1 MQLIEKFN
9 KFDPSVFDGKPHHL
23 SSVDVVLEHTNK
35 HTDSLFLILLY
46 NTLEIFSHYKLVSF
60 TDSYS
65 GEIIQNNSRIQEV
78 RIFISRLLDFD
89 GRARKGKFQY
99 VIDLNHDSPELFLDG
114 ISTYELHNAPI
125 SQHDDS
131 YLMVTN
137 ENLKVDDVNTIIQEF
152 NEAVLNIVNTFPRSR
167 LDEDSIT
174 QTLMHTV
181 KHMINVDLIEQV
193 LNASWM
199 IVSNPNK
206 INNYNEL
213 FTIRDYLKQHKM
225 KFVPN
230 LEHSCFLINDDL
242 EQSKLEKIFD
252 SVHHIQDYSDVD
264 TRFRCE
270 ILNRIIRYSSNKFI
284 LCPVKDYR
292 QLLKFN
298 LQFGDSGFNSG
309 KYVVLLNYELAK
321 TLSE

>member
-9 KFDPSVFDGKPHHL
+9 KFDPSVFDGKPYHL
-23 SSVDVVLEHTNK
+23 SSVDAILKNTNK
-35 HTDSLFLILLY
+35 HTESLFLILFH

-60 TDSYS
+60 IDSYS

-78 RIFISRLLDFD
+78 RIFISRLLDLN
-89 GRARKGKFQY
+89 GSTRKGKFQY
-99 VIDLNHDSPELFLDG
+99 VIDLNIDSPELFLDG

-125 SQHDDS
+125 SQHDDG
-131 YLMVTN
+131 YLMVTSG
-137 ENLKVDDVNTIIQEF
+137 NLKVDDVNTIIQEF
-152 NEAVLNIVNTFPRSR
+152 NEAVLNIVTTFPCSR
-167 LDEDSIT
+167 LDEDSIV

-181 KHMINVDLIEQV
+181 KRMIDVDLMEQV
-193 LNASWM
+193 ISTSWL

-206 INNYNEL
+206 IDNYDEL
-213 FTIRDYLKQHKM
+213 LKIRDYLKQHKM

-242 EQSKLEKIFD
+242 EQTKLEKIFD
-252 SVHHIQDYSDVD
+252 TVYPIREYSHVEPQ
-264 TRFRCE
+264 FRCE
-270 ILNRIIRYSSNKFI
+270 IINRIMQHSSDRFI
-284 LCPVKDYR
+284 LCPVREYR

-309 KYVVLLNYELAK
+309 KYVVLLNYDLAHK
-321 TLSE
+321 LSE